1 MADDVVVLGLGNLL
15 RRDEGLGVV
24 ALQRLRDRYDLGD
37 AVVLLDGGT
46 LGLDLVSHL
55 EGATRLV
62 VLDAV
67 LDAGPPGT
75 MVRLSG
81 DEVPVFFGTLV
92 STHDIGL
99 SGILALMRLRGT
111 EPPEVV
117 VLGMVPEVMELGLEL
132 SEPVAGALDRLVESA
147 ADELRQWG
155 VPMSPRSLTEAPVL
169 A

>member
-24 ALQRLRDRYDLGD
+24 ALQRLRDRYDLED

-46 LGLDLVSHL
+46 LGLDLVSRL

-67 LDAGPPGT
+67 LGAGPAGT
-75 MVRLSG
+75 MVRLTG

-111 EPPEVV
+111 EPREVV

-132 SEPVAGALDRLVESA
+132 SAPVAGALDGLVESA
-147 ADELRQWG
+147 AHELREWG
-155 VPMSPRSLTEAPVL
+155 VPMSPRSLEETAVH